1 MGGGGGGGGVFS
13 MNGGNGI
20 ERDGAPL
27 ILSVSTE
34 LQYDSYRVG
43 VAPTQFI
50 RNSFHCFKH
59 SVWEILQIGRDLS
72 FQPAL

>member
-1 MGGGGGGGGVFS
+1 MGGGGGGGGDFS

-43 VAPTQFI
+43 LAPTQFV
-50 RNSFHCFKH
+50 RYSFHSFKH
-59 SVWEILQIGRDLS
+59 SVWEILQVGWDLC
-72 FQPAL
+72 FQPAF